1 MLKVTSTITN
11 LVSIG
16 HVLTNDDLTKHLCM
30 SKVFDQSAEV
40 CKIMRGGGEA
50 VQMWNLDILEI
61 NCGQLQGGQAVRKE
75 ALKGG
80 GVVI

>member
-1 MLKVTSTITN
+1 
-11 LVSIG
+11 
-16 HVLTNDDLTKHLCM
+16 M

>member
-1 MLKVTSTITN
+1 MQNHEGGGGGGGFLMGN
-11 LVSIG
+11 LV
-16 HVLTNDDLTKHLCM
+16 
-30 SKVFDQSAEV
+30 F
-40 CKIMRGGGEA
+40 
-50 VQMWNLDILEI
+50 LEI